1 MTIRHA
7 GLAFVVIAAVGAASG
22 KAQIVES
29 PHQRFGSTST
39 LRIAPLAG
47 QGPVQ
52 SVIDLLNFR
61 TADAAIVPSDVLPY
75 LRDGRLADAGSSIA
89 YIKKLDQEEVQ
100 ILARQDITSI
110 ADLAGK
116 KVNFDL
122 RDSSTFITA
131 SVLFRALKINVQ
143 PVSLDQPR
151 ALQQLRQGEIA
162 ATVHVAKSPARQ
174 FFDLN
179 WDDRVH
185 FLPVPFTGEVSR
197 TYLPSRLAPADYPLL
212 ISGGEAG
219 RGVPIATVAVPI
231 VLAVNSR
238 ALETEG
244 NRDISKF
251 VDAASTRAIAHQES
265 TSRPDLAMEV
275 PGWRRFVPPERR
287 LNGATGGESGGARTE
302 SVPQAASHTIQHK
315 ERVARQSLHS
325 RQENFSAEPRETGGP
340 RANEQAEMGD
350 STRDE
355 TDASS
360 RAAKHREAVLRE
372 FLREREQLLLSHK
385 QPPQATEDVLNE
397 LTRSQDKH

>member
-1 MTIRHA
+1 MTIRRA
-7 GLAFVVIAAVGAASG
+7 GLAFVVIAAVGAANG

-29 PHQRFGSTST
+29 SPQRLGNTST

-52 SVIDLLNFR
+52 NVIDLLKLR
-61 TADAAIVPSDVLPY
+61 GPDAAIVPSDVLPY
-75 LRDGRLADAGSSIA
+75 LRDGRLPGADSSIA
-89 YIKKLDQEEVQ
+89 YIKKLDQEEVH

-122 RDSSTFITA
+122 RDSRSFISA
-131 SVLFRALKINVQ
+131 SVLFRALRINVQ

-179 WDDRVH
+179 WDDGVH
-185 FLPVPFTGEVSR
+185 FLPVPFTQEVSR

-212 ISGGEAG
+212 IGGGEAG

-238 ALETEG
+238 ALEAEG
-244 NRDISKF
+244 NRDISQLM
-251 VDAASTRAIAHQES
+251 DAASARAMAHQGAV
-265 TSRPDLAMEV
+265 SRPDLAMEV
-275 PGWRRFVPPERR
+275 PGWRRFVPTERP
-287 LNGATGGESGGARTE
+287 LTGDTGEKSGSARTQ
-302 SVPQAASHTIQHK
+302 STPQASSHGIQPK
-315 ERVARQSLHS
+315 EEVARQSPHS
-325 RQENFSAEPRETGGP
+325 RQQHFSAEPRESGGQ
-340 RANEQAEMGD
+340 RSNEQAGIGNSSGD
-350 STRDE
+350 K
-355 TDASS
+355 TDFSD
-360 RAAKHREAVLRE
+360 RIAKRREAVLRD
-372 FLREREQLLLSHK
+372 FLRWREQLLLSHK
-385 QPPQATEDVLNE
+385 KPPQATE
-397 LTRSQDKH
+397 

>member
-1 MTIRHA
+1 MIIHPA
-7 GLAFVVIAAVGAASG
+7 ALAFLVIAGVTAASAR
-22 KAQIVES
+22 AQVVES
-29 PHQRFGSTST
+29 SHPRLSNTST

-52 SVIDLLNFR
+52 NVVDLLNFR
-61 TADAAIVPSDVLPY
+61 RADAAIVPSDVLPY
-75 LRDGRLADAGSSIA
+75 LRDGRVPGVGRSLA
-89 YIKKLDQEEVQ
+89 YVEKLDQEEVH

-110 ADLAGK
+110 ADLANK

-122 RDSSTFITA
+122 RDSRSFITA

-162 ATVHVAKSPARQ
+162 ATVHVTKSPARL

-185 FLPVPFTGEVSR
+185 FLPVPYTEEVSR
-197 TYLPSRLAPADYPLL
+197 TYLPAQLTPADYPLL

-238 ALETEG
+238 ALEAKG
-244 NRDISKF
+244 NHDVAEF
-251 VDAASTRAIAHQES
+251 ADATSTRAIALHGSRS
-265 TSRPDLAMEV
+265 TSDLAMEV
-275 PGWRRFVPPERR
+275 PGWRRFVPAERHQK
-287 LNGATGGESGGARTE
+287 NTEGESGTTTTQSTLAPE
-302 SVPQAASHTIQHK
+302 SPSIPHK
-315 ERVARQSLHS
+315 KEVARQSLHS
-325 RQENFSAEPRETGGP
+325 RRPPFSAEPRLSGGQ
-340 RANEQAEMGD
+340 RANEQARVGD

-355 TDASS
+355 TDSN
-360 RAAKHREAVLRE
+360 RAEKHREVVLRE
-372 FLREREQLLLSHK
+372 FLRWREQLLLSHK
-385 QPPQATEDVLNE
+385 QQLEPTKNNE
-397 LTRSQDKH
+397 LPPSQDTR

>member
-1 MTIRHA
+1 MINRHA
-7 GLAFVVIAAVGAASG
+7 GLAFALIAAIGAASAKG
-22 KAQIVES
+22 QIVES
-29 PHQRFGSTST
+29 PDQRFGSTST
-39 LRIAPLAG
+39 LRIAPLASR
-47 QGPVQ
+47 GPVQ
-52 SVIDLLNFR
+52 NVIDLLNFR

-75 LRDGRLADAGSSIA
+75 LQDGRLADAGSSIA
-89 YIKKLDQEEVQ
+89 YIRKLDQEEVH

-122 RDSSTFITA
+122 RDSRTFITA

-162 ATVHVAKSPARQ
+162 ASVHVAKSPARL

-185 FLPVPFTGEVSR
+185 FLPVPLTEEVSR

-219 RGVPIATVAVPI
+219 RGAPIATVAVPI

-238 ALETEG
+238 ALETGG

-251 VDAASTRAIAHQES
+251 VDAASGRAIAPQES
-265 TSRPDLAMEV
+265 TSTPDLAMEV
-275 PGWRRFVPPERR
+275 PGWRRFALPARR
-287 LNGATGGESGGARTE
+287 LNGATGGESGGAITE
-302 SVPQAASHTIQHK
+302 SAAQAATHTIQHK
-315 ERVARQSLHS
+315 EGVARQSLHS
-325 RQENFSAEPRETGGP
+325 RQENLSAEPRDSGGP
-340 RANEQAEMGD
+340 RAIEQAGIA
-350 STRDE
+350 TRDE

-372 FLREREQLLLSHK
+372 FLRGREQLLLSHK

-397 LTRSQDKH
+397 LTRSQVKH